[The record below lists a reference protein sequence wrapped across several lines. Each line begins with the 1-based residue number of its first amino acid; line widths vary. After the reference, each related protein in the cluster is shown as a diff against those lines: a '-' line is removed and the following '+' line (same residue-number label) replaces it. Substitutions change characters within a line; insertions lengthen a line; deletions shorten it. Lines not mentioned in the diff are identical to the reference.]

1 VTKRKEAEPMVEELL
16 RGAIDKF
23 NRTVAEDPKVKE
35 EVADKVRTVNVVL
48 DAGKSYHFVL
58 DHGHIDGLLQGPAEA
73 ADITI
78 TSTEE
83 VLRKVLS
90 GEMSA
95 MKAYALRKLQL
106 KASIDD
112 LLTIRKLL

>member
-1 VTKRKEAEPMVEELL
+1 MVEELL
-16 RGAIDKF
+16 RGAIDRF
-23 NRTVAEDPKVKE
+23 NRAAAEDPKVKAE
-35 EVADKVRTVNVVL
+35 LADKVRTVNVLL
-48 DAGKSYHFVL
+48 DTGRSYHFVL
-58 DHGHIDGLLQGPAEA
+58 DHGHIDGLLQGPAGT

-83 VLRKVLS
+83 VLAKILA
-90 GEMSA
+90 GELSA

-112 LLTIRKLL
+112 LLTLRKLL